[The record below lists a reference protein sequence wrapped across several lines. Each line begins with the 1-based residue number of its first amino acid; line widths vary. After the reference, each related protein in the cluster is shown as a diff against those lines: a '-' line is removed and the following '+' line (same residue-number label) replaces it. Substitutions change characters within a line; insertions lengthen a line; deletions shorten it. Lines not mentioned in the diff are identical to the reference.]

1 MIQGG
6 SAKVDDMIFRTNG
19 SSWLVS
25 FDEAGV
31 LFSGNKLLTD
41 TKYPPGLFW
50 MAGSRKQADSL
61 TEEEVS
67 AIHPEAAVYAG
78 SRLTKSYEDAEI
90 FEYMGIPAAN
100 VYEYGMQTAVFRENG
115 N

>member
-90 FEYMGIPAAN
+90 LNIWESLQPMSMKMECRRRFSGK
-100 VYEYGMQTAVFRENG
+100 NG